1 MAVEGAG
8 VVPAKAAPLVRATK
22 ATAAKTPEVRAA
34 AVRKDF
40 MSMSFV

>member
-8 VVPAKAAPLVRATK
+8 VVLAKAAPLVRATK
-22 ATAAKTPEVRAA
+22 ATAETAA

-40 MSMSFV
+40 ISMSFF

>member
-8 VVPAKAAPLVRATK
+8 VVPAKAAPLVRAAMAMAET
-22 ATAAKTPEVRAA
+22 AA
-34 AVRKDF
+34 AVRKVF